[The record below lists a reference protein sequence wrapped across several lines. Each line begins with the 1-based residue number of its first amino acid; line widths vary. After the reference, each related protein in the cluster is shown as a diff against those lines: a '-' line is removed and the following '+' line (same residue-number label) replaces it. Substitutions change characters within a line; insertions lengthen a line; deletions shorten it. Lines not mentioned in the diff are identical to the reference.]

1 MERSALAILL
11 LALAPLAHAQTVY
24 KCIGPNGRATF
35 SDKPCPGQ
43 VQRAQP
49 EGESSLDAA
58 EACRRG
64 NELACDV
71 LKDRKARAEM
81 LRKSCAAGDQSACR
95 RLAEMGE

>member
-11 LALAPLAHAQTVY
+11 LTLAPLVHAQTVY
-24 KCIGPNGRATF
+24 KCVGPNGRASF

-49 EGESSLDAA
+49 QGEYSTDTV
-58 EACRRG
+58 EACLRG
-64 NELACDV
+64 NELACEV
-71 LKDRKARAEM
+71 LKDRKARAEL